1 MQPRISWAKS
11 ASFFLHNC
19 SCFSL
24 VFVLSELVFEALY
37 LRVVLLRG
45 KIQIGKLWLCPTKSW
60 VAACL
65 TCPTVIPVFS
75 DKSAKVG
82 TKLRCSAKN
91 KIQIKLDFIPKWI
104 CTSQGPR
111 PSCEEGREIEG
122 PISGELNFRGKLWQ
136 QISLKVENSAHNWYR
151 QHMNLHFVID
161 KTDISANKY
170 C

>member
-1 MQPRISWAKS
+1 MYCCNGWVGLYICCRGGQTNVYAAHVVDGLLLKHGYYDATPHQLGQVCK
-11 ASFFLHNC
+11 FFLHNC

-37 LRVVLLRG
+37 LRVALLRG

-65 TCPTVIPVFS
+65 TCLAVIPVFS
-75 DKSAKVG
+75 DKAAKVG

-122 PISGELNFRGKLWQ
+122 PISGE
-136 QISLKVENSAHNWYR
+136 
-151 QHMNLHFVID
+151 
-161 KTDISANKY
+161 
-170 C
+170 